1 MSYVRARRRFVPLR
15 AGILDPMDAWNVV
28 STTLGLGGAIAG
40 VSAALWVFR
49 KEREERRVAVER
61 QQALEEQHRVD
72 AAKQAADASER
83 DDKRATAEA
92 ERDARAIRRL
102 KHTDDYREAAALLER
117 LKDIAYKVEI
127 RGLLTRTA
135 AGDCGLNTMQR
146 EFEKL
151 GDRLPQLMPSLFHA
165 GHIAWALNSR
175 AVSDDVDSAMLRAIR
190 DGAEQVVVA
199 HNAAEEIAECRR
211 ALDKEWEA

>member
-1 MSYVRARRRFVPLR
+1 
-15 AGILDPMDAWNVV
+15 MDAWNVV

-40 VSAALWVFR
+40 VTAALWVFR

-61 QQALEEQHRVD
+61 QQALGEQHRVE

-83 DDKRATAEA
+83 DDKRAKAEA

-117 LKDIAYKVEI
+117 LKDITYKIEI
-127 RGLLTRTA
+127 GGLLTRTA
-135 AGDCGLNTMQR
+135 AEDCGLNTMQQ

-151 GDRLPQLMPSLFHA
+151 GDRLPQLMHPLFRA
-165 GHIAWALNSR
+165 GHIAWGLSTR
-175 AVSDDVDSAMLRAIR
+175 AVSDAVDKAMLRAIR

-199 HNAAEEIAECRR
+199 HDAAEGIAELRR